1 MKTISFSYPSNL
13 MIRSLTTALFGAGLQ
28 LVFLLFPLGSLRAWG
43 ENNGSNTFNWKNLQS
58 DIAGVADRT
67 DPNLV
72 NSWGLVINPTAKVF
86 WVADNGS
93 GVSTLYRPDGSPVL
107 LGQSG
112 QNFVTLPPTLVDTAP
127 PPAVPTAAPTG
138 IVFNNPATNAFLI
151 PLTNNPAVFLFDG
164 EDGGIWG
171 WNPGVDL

>member
-1 MKTISFSYPSNL
+1 MKTSSFSDHSAR
-13 MIRSLTTALFGAGLQ
+13 MGRSFVAALFVGGLQ
-28 LVFLLFPLGSLRAWG
+28 LSLLAFPIGSLRAD
-43 ENNGSNTFNWKNLQS
+43 ENEERNAFNWKNLQS

-93 GVSTLYRPDGSPVL
+93 GVSTLYRPDGTPVL
-107 LGQSG
+107 LGPPPG
-112 QNFVTLPPTLVDTAP
+112 QNFVTLPLTAVDVALSSP
-127 PPAVPTAAPTG
+127 PSAPTG
-138 IVFNNPATNAFLI
+138 IVFNFSASAFLI
-151 PLTNNPAVFLFDG
+151 PKTTSPAIFMWDG

-171 WNPGVDL
+171 

>member
-13 MIRSLTTALFGAGLQ
+13 TIRSLTTALFGAGLQ

-93 GVSTLYRPDGSPVL
+93 GVSTLYRPDGTPVL
-107 LGQSG
+107 LPSKQP
-112 QNFVTLPPTLVDTAP
+112 QNFVTLPPTAVDTAT

-138 IVFNNPATNAFLI
+138 MCCNFV
-151 PLTNNPAVFLFDG
+151 V
-164 EDGGIWG
+164 
-171 WNPGVDL
+171 